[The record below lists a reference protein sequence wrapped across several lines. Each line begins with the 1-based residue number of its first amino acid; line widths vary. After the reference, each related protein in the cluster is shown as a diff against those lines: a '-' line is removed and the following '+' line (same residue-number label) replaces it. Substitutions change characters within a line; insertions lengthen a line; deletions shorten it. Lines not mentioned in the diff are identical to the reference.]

1 MGVPDLF
8 HDAPLIAPTYQ
19 QVKITREEALLGSP
33 EQKQRFFLDVTVQV
47 GGFTKARRFVDALL
61 DRRKRLL
68 KPGGLWII
76 GDGGVGKSFVLN
88 DIHERYPVLDTS
100 IARITPL
107 IWLSFRGRPSI
118 SDLLCT
124 MLLQLG
130 QDPDLMKNRDN
141 QYLEDSLVEALKAC
155 GTLGVLFDEAHHL
168 WLTTSGRRHKDRIGG
183 PIGDLLKRLYDATP
197 LAYIFSGTP
206 GLTDAVFVDK
216 QVSTRWPGIITLKQ
230 FNLDEQF
237 YGLLGALDRSIP
249 LPEPTIL
256 AQQKFADKLYISTR
270 GNFRLIKTVLA
281 EAIFQAAND
290 NSTKI
295 EMKHLAESHFIT
307 FGDGENPFQ

>member
-1 MGVPDLF
+1 MGMPDLF
-8 HDAPLIAPTYQ
+8 NDAPFVVPTYQ
-19 QVKITREEALLGSP
+19 QAKLTLEEALSGSP
-33 EQKQRFFLDVTVQV
+33 VQKQLYFLDATVQV
-47 GGFTKARRFVDALL
+47 EGFTKARKFVDALL

-88 DIHERYPVLDTS
+88 DIHKRHPLIDTN

-107 IWLSFRGRPSI
+107 IWLSFRSRPSI

-141 QYLEDSLVEALKAC
+141 QHLEDSLVDALKAS
-155 GTLGVLFDEAHHL
+155 GTLGIMFDEAHHL
-168 WLTTSGRRHKDRIGG
+168 WLTTTGKRHKDRIGG
-183 PIGDLLKRLYDATP
+183 LIGDLLKRLYDATP

-206 GLTDAVFVDK
+206 GLTDAVFLDK

-230 FNLDEQF
+230 FNLDKQF
-237 YGLLGALDRSIP
+237 YGLLNALDRAIP
-249 LPEPTIL
+249 LPEPTVL
-256 AQQKFADKLYISTR
+256 AQKKFADKIHMSTG
-270 GNFRLIKTVLA
+270 GNFRLIKELLG
-281 EAIFQAAND
+281 EAIFLAAND
-290 NSTKI
+290 DSPKI
-295 EMKHLAESHFIT
+295 GMKHLAESHFIT
-307 FGDGENPFQ
+307 FGDRENPFQ